1 MTPTEPPKKAIGR
14 NTADSTSAIA
24 ISAVV
29 ISPIDWMVASRGE
42 MSGSS
47 SITRSTFSTTTMAS
61 STSSP
66 IASTI
71 PNRVSVLMVKPNA
84 ARMPNV
90 PSSTTGTAIA
100 GIRVAR
106 QLCRK
111 TNMTMTTRM
120 MASISVLTTS
130 LIDSLMK
137 VVLSLG

>member
-1 MTPTEPPKKAIGR
+1 MAM
-14 NTADSTSAIA
+14 A
-24 ISAVV
+24 ISA
-29 ISPIDWMVASRGE
+29 ICTWSIDLIVASRGV

-47 SITRSTFSTTTMAS
+47 LITRSTFSTTTMAS

-66 IASTI
+66 IDSTR
-71 PNRVSVLMVKPNA
+71 PNRVSTLMLKCAA

-111 TNMTMTTRM
+111 TNITMTTRK
-120 MASISVLTTS
+120 MASIRVCTTS
-130 LIDSLMK
+130 RTDSLMK
-137 VVLSLG
+137 AVASLGKA